1 MLVRSS
7 SSSLTRVRI
16 RKVRKKQ
23 EALGLAFGSGVV
35 TIKPL
40 LLATTKPV
48 WLDTDKFPESGG
60 CIVVMNHVSHID
72 PMTACHFFYD
82 HGRVPRFLA
91 KSTLFKTRAL
101 GAFLRNAG
109 QIPVERQSTNA
120 VSAFA
125 SAVEAVH
132 AGKCLVIYP
141 EGTLSRDPD
150 MWPMAGKSG
159 AARIAL
165 ETKAPVIP
173 VGQWGAQDWLPPY
186 QRYPSLAPRKTVTMK
201 VGDPVDFGDLL
212 SLERTPEVVQ
222 DATERIMEEIT
233 HLVEDIRGLKA
244 PEKRFDMRDHGV
256 RRIGNPHKPHTPDTP
271 QIPHNPKNR
280 RSKR

>member
-1 MLVRSS
+1 M
-7 SSSLTRVRI
+7 RI

-35 TIKPL
+35 AIKPL

-48 WLDTDKFPESGG
+48 WIDTEKFPESGG

-91 KSTLFKTRAL
+91 KSSLFKTKSL

-109 QIPVERQSTNA
+109 QIPVERQSVNA
-120 VSAFA
+120 ASAFA
-125 SAVEAVH
+125 AAIDALHE
-132 AGKCLVIYP
+132 GKCLVIYP

-165 ETKAPVIP
+165 ETGAPVIP
-173 VGQWGAQDWLPPY
+173 VGQWGAQHWLPPY
-186 QRYPSLAPRKTVTMK
+186 QKYPSLAPRKTVTMK
-201 VGDPVDFGDLL
+201 VGDPIALDDLL
-212 SLERTPEVVQ
+212 ARERTTQVAQE
-222 DATERIMEEIT
+222 ATDRIMDAIT
-233 HLVEDIRGLKA
+233 GLVEDIRGQKA
-244 PEKRFDMRDHGV
+244 PAIRYDMRNHGV
-256 RRIGNPHKPHTPDTP
+256 RRTGNPDKPHGDDTP
-271 QIPHNPKNR
+271 RNPRHPR
-280 RSKR
+280 RKRASR